1 MGWERAKKLSM
12 TYILFGS
19 IFGNNQIVD
28 AQRVLGAQGVSH
40 YIAYDTM
47 DPIKILGSHQK
58 NFRAF

>member
-1 MGWERAKKLSM
+1 M
-12 TYILFGS
+12 TCILFGS

-28 AQRVLGAQGVSH
+28 AQRVSGAQGVSQ

-47 DPIKILGSHQK
+47 NPIKIIGAHQK

>member
-12 TYILFGS
+12 TCILFGS

-28 AQRVLGAQGVSH
+28 AQRVSGAQGVSH